1 MRKPRYLL
9 DTNILSD
16 LVRRPQGPV
25 AARIAQVGERS
36 VCTSMIVASE
46 LRFGAAKRN
55 APRLVAQVDAI
66 LAAME
71 VAPFDMP
78 ADREYA
84 KLRLH
89 LEQAGTPIGPN
100 DMLIAAHALA
110 IEATVVTA
118 NSREFARV
126 PGLAVENWLDVESDG
141 SGER

>member
-1 MRKPRYLL
+1 MTRIRRYLL

-16 LVRRPQGPV
+16 LVRHPQGRI
-25 AARIAQVGERS
+25 AACIAQVGEQS
-36 VCTSMIVASE
+36 VCTSMAVASE

-55 APRLVAQVDAI
+55 ASKLTAQVEAI
-66 LAAME
+66 LAAID
-71 VAPFDMP
+71 VCPFDTP

-110 IEATVVTA
+110 VESILVTA
-118 NSREFARV
+118 NTSEFVRV
-126 PGLAVENWLDVESDG
+126 PGLVVENWLDPLPEQ
-141 SGER
+141 